1 MMRGKMRC
9 RCMIITALSFVNIM
23 LQSASAQAPAA
34 NPAIDPEA
42 DAVLHRWSDA
52 SKQVQTAVIR
62 VADTID
68 DTQPDGQKIQFAH
81 VREFTIQRP
90 DKLKVETTGD
100 VTCRTFW
107 KDGKTLTVL
116 DRDKNVFTQIP
127 DPGTIDQAVDLLQE
141 TYNMSLPAAD
151 LLSGDLYQNMT
162 AGCQAIDYVGIGYV
176 GEEKC
181 HHLAFTR
188 DIIDW
193 QLWIGMGDKP
203 ATRKMVITYK
213 QLPGRP
219 QYTLQVIKAENPAM
233 IKESVFVAEIPKDA
247 VKIEIKPA
255 EKAK

>member
-1 MMRGKMRC
+1 MLGRV
-9 RCMIITALSFVNIM
+9 MIITALSFGSVM
-23 LQSASAQAPAA
+23 LQSASAQSPST
-34 NPAIDPEA
+34 NRVIDPEA
-42 DAVLHRWSDA
+42 NTVLHRWSEA
-52 SKQVQTAVIR
+52 SKQIQMAVIR

-68 DTQPDGQKIQFAH
+68 EVEADGQKLQFAH

-116 DRDKNVFTQIP
+116 DRDKNVYAQIP

-151 LLSGDLYQNMT
+151 LLSGDVYQNMT
-162 AGCQAIDYVGIGYV
+162 AGCQAIDYVGTGYV
-176 GEEKC
+176 GDEKC

-188 DIIDW
+188 DTIDW
-193 QLWIGMGDKP
+193 QLWISMGDKP

-213 QLPGRP
+213 RMPGQP
-219 QYTLQVIKAENPAM
+219 QYTLQVIKAENPAK
-233 IKESVFVAEIPKDA
+233 IDPAVFAAEIPKNA

-255 EKAK
+255 KKTK